1 MVSLRCTKK
10 RHAAGAADMS
20 TQIMSLKNK
29 IQKLEGEMFAIDND
43 ADDDDDD
50 DDANL

>member
-1 MVSLRCTKK
+1 
-10 RHAAGAADMS
+10 
-20 TQIMSLKNK
+20 MSLKNK

-50 DDANL
+50 DDANLWLAHVCVCCFNNIK